1 MSDGASTQKL
11 FNKLVQEK
19 IEAEQKDSVH
29 ATIPT
34 NDTKN
39 LLQLFCGMHLGVN
52 LRAKATSE
60 LLSGR
65 SVGADS
71 VVHATCKLLCHLG
84 TNPEYGRG
92 VQAFPE
98 YVQCLMEE
106 ADAIDD
112 IDENVVTSLK
122 SALGVRLC
130 RQVASRY
137 FVTARNAGRIFYLR
151 DLIMK
156 FLQSTALTKELN
168 KLERAVLSYT
178 STDCELALFKVQNS
192 P

>member
-1 MSDGASTQKL
+1 MGSNSMSDGASTQKL

-52 LRAKATSE
+52 LRAAQVKATSE

-65 SVGADS
+65 SVGVDS
-71 VVHATCKLLCHLG
+71 VVHATCKLLGHLG

-98 YVQCLMEE
+98 YVQSLMEE

-112 IDENVVTSLK
+112 IDENVVT
-122 SALGVRLC
+122 
-130 RQVASRY
+130 Y
-137 FVTARNAGRIFYLR
+137 H
-151 DLIMK
+151 
-156 FLQSTALTKELN
+156 
-168 KLERAVLSYT
+168 
-178 STDCELALFKVQNS
+178 
-192 P
+192 